1 MANTM
6 EGNPSHPLLNLDL
19 DNLDEYRKF
28 KALLNKVHEQAIMNE
43 VNIVKF
49 NFKGE
54 DYKFDRTSSEF
65 TMGYMVGHTDT
76 LGFL

>member
-6 EGNPSHPLLNLDL
+6 EGNPNHPLLNLDL
-19 DNLDEYRKF
+19 DNLDEYRTF
-28 KALLNKVHEQAIMNE
+28 KALLNRMHEKAIIQE
-43 VNIVKF
+43 KNIVDF
-49 NFKGE
+49 SFKGN